1 MSDYK
6 TPAHIEIDFTP
17 EPSITANK
25 IDTLKFYLVRDQ
37 HNYTRAVLVGQGE
50 CIFFYH
56 GGRLAWEGKEQ
67 FIKDVETGREIVLKE
82 LNEDDVAIAFST
94 R

>member
-1 MSDYK
+1 MNNYK
-6 TPAHIEIDFTP
+6 KPAHIEIDFTP
-17 EPSITANK
+17 ERYITAKEIN
-25 IDTLKFYLVRDQ
+25 TLKFYLVRDQ

-50 CIFFYH
+50 CIFFYN
-56 GGRLAWEGKEQ
+56 GGRLAWEGKDD

-82 LNEDDVAIAFST
+82 LSEDDVAIAFST